1 MATIILDERVIIR
14 GMLEIISFF
23 FVYIWV
29 IGLVLALA
37 GIMLTW
43 QRAEAAGGFRRAL
56 GARSV
61 QALLNLGGACLSIW
75 MAGIS
80 GPGTMRTIFMALS
93 LMFVFLAF
101 IPAQP
106 RY

>member
-1 MATIILDERVIIR
+1 MVTIILDEGIIISS
-14 GMLEIISFF
+14 MLEIISFF

-29 IGLVLALA
+29 VGLGLALA
-37 GIMLTW
+37 GIVLTW
-43 QRAEAAGGFRRAL
+43 RRAEAAGGFRRAL

-80 GPGTMRTIFMALS
+80 GPGTMRTIFLALA
-93 LMFVFLAF
+93 LMFVFLAI
-101 IPAQP
+101 IPARP
-106 RY
+106 RS